1 MAGAGKKKPFG
12 IGNIISIGATVVIIG
27 LLFKIQH
34 WKFAS
39 EFITAGL
46 GTEAVLFFILG
57 LQREDKEVDWVRVY
71 PELSETFEGEL
82 PKSSSRPA
90 VIGAGS
96 SSTAALDKMLDDAKI
111 GPELVR
117 SLGDGLR
124 TFGDKVAAI
133 SRVTDAGE
141 ATIAFTSK
149 IKAATASYDNL
160 SVSFDKASANLS
172 ELANSNVDAKAY
184 HEQINKLAKNL
195 GSLNAVYEL
204 ELQDSSAH
212 LKSMNKFYQNLSLTM
227 NNFNES
233 LDDSKQF
240 KDEVGRLAKNLGALN
255 AIYGNMLTAMNHS
268 HVLTNN
274 K

>member
-1 MAGAGKKKPFG
+1 MAGTGKKKPFG

-34 WKFAS
+34 WRFAS

-46 GTEAVLFFILG
+46 GTEAILFFILG

-71 PELSETFEGEL
+71 PELNEDFQGEL
-82 PKSSSRPA
+82 PKSSSHPVA
-90 VIGAGS
+90 IGATNT
-96 SSTAALDKMLDDAKI
+96 TAALDKMLEDAKI
-111 GPELVR
+111 GPDLVR

-133 SRVTDAGE
+133 SKVTDAGE

-149 IKAATASYDNL
+149 VKAATASYDNL
-160 SVSFDKASANLS
+160 SAAFEKASANLT
-172 ELANSNVDAKAY
+172 EMADTNVDSKAY
-184 HEQINKLAKNL
+184 HEQVNKLAKNL

-204 ELQDSSAH
+204 ELQDSNAH
-212 LKSMNKFYQNLSLTM
+212 LKSMSKFYQNMALTM

-240 KDEVGRLAKNLGALN
+240 KEEVGRLAKNLGALN
-255 AIYGNMLTAMNHS
+255 AIYGNMLTAMNQPR
-268 HVLTNN
+268 VN
-274 K
+274 